1 MLSTSTDKMP
11 EISLRTPRRAPT
23 RKPTIGPPLPAGQ
36 PIPRGAPKSRV
47 DDRIKKRMS
56 MRYAELVVSPMD
68 IPPIPGLPSGSG
80 AEEMMSLGA
89 GMDMMNGPRGTGG
102 KALNDKKILEDERF
116 DPDSCELTSALINVR
131 YILKL

>member
-1 MLSTSTDKMP
+1 MP
-11 EISLRTPRRAPT
+11 ETSLRTHRRAPT
-23 RKPTIGPPLPAGQ
+23 RKATIGPPLLAGQ

-56 MRYAELVVSPMD
+56 TRYAELVTSPSE

-89 GMDMMNGPRGTGG
+89 GMDMIDGSRGSGG
-102 KALNDKKILEDERF
+102 KSLNDKQILEDERF
-116 DPDSCELTSALINVR
+116 DPDACELLAL
-131 YILKL
+131 